1 MKKTI
6 LKRILSFAVLVAIL
20 AGCSV
25 CFAGC
30 DGDYIKKTSKDL
42 STYTIEAGYD
52 DDAHV
57 ISGVMTFDFLN
68 DTGRELSE
76 LRFHLHPNAY
86 RKDANINLVSAS
98 KGARAYKNGYSYG
111 GITIDY
117 VKNGED
123 VPFSIGGVDSNV
135 LIVPLSKGVKDGQ
148 KTQVEISFGTT
159 LANIWHRLGYGD
171 NTVNLTDWFPVL
183 CVYDGQKGEFLQ
195 DPYCH
200 YGDPFVMN
208 VANYRISVTFPDEYV
223 VAAGG
228 DLVNSTT
235 ADGCTRYEFCAL
247 SVRDFAIIA
256 SKNFEV
262 LSESTDGVTVNLY
275 YFADKAPNDTLKLAT
290 AALKYFSDTFGGYP
304 YATLSVVESD
314 FCEGGMEYP
323 RLVMVTS
330 GLEEKSYKNAV
341 VHEIAHQWWCCLVG
355 NDQIRNAWMDEGL
368 AEYSTNAFFG
378 ANPAFG
384 IDAKGEMAAA
394 KANLNGF
401 LDITG
406 NYFKDIDTSMCRALG
421 EYRNETEYAY
431 MCYVKSMIMFDDLK
445 TLMGKTKFNRA
456 LKKYF
461 ETCRLTIATP
471 EQLVKS
477 FSDAYG
483 SDLTKVITGYVEGK
497 ENTIA

>member
-1 MKKTI
+1 
-6 LKRILSFAVLVAIL
+6 
-20 AGCSV
+20 
-25 CFAGC
+25 
-30 DGDYIKKTSKDL
+30 
-42 STYTIEAGYD
+42 
-52 DDAHV
+52 
-57 ISGVMTFDFLN
+57 
-68 DTGRELSE
+68 
-76 LRFHLHPNAY
+76 
-86 RKDANINLVSAS
+86 NINLVSAS

-304 YATLSVVESD
+304 YTTLSVVESD

-378 ANPAFG
+378 ANPGFG